1 MTTEKK
7 VKYYSYATTFVAIIF
22 ILDFLLPKKLT
33 HEKVQEMISYQQS
46 GSKTPSN
53 SWTNFGIKTLNSE
66 IPISKDLF
74 SVLKE
79 NDTIAINR
87 TALLSIVYNAKY
99 GQTVYSTYS
108 IYNFYCLFPLLL
120 LITSL
125 WIIVSNKNENDDYL
139 KPLALNFILLVALL
153 SSMIL
158 NRYI

>member
-22 ILDFLLPKKLT
+22 IVDFLLPKKMT
-33 HEKVQEMISYQQS
+33 NEQVQELISYQQS
-46 GSKTPSN
+46 GSRPTY
-53 SWTNFGIKTLNSE
+53 SWTKFGIRTLNSD

-74 SVLKE
+74 YELKE

-99 GQTVYSTYS
+99 RQTDYSTYS

-125 WIIVSNKNENDDYL
+125 WIIFSDKNESDDYL

-153 SSMIL
+153 SSIIL
-158 NRYI
+158 NRFI